1 MEIRGYGHYRSASSP
16 STTVTLKAGDVY
28 EAVVKEQVGE
38 KEAIVQLRGVD
49 IRFRFEGDVP
59 PSGRVRVQVTGGDGD
74 VVEGKV
80 VTPPPASSFEKFET
94 PELRQAAMIVTQ
106 KQLPLTRETVESLRT
121 FLTEGKGTVEQKLE
135 TIQIAATKKLDM
147 TIKQLQAVHEALHGK
162 PFSESLHDIVQAI
175 DKHFSF
181 TPIVKQQSQ
190 TVSELRAQ
198 LQQERNMDRV
208 LELAKQFAE
217 ENGHDEIAKAVREAT
232 FLKERGH
239 ETFARSRIMQAVAM
253 AEVNEKIDHG
263 QMERAA
269 TNAATKEK
277 QLQMVRQ
284 QVERE
289 PIVAKAL
296 TIAKGS
302 EVVRQTL
309 GTALQEAE
317 QLYRSGQPLSAKE
330 RLLEAFASVEEK
342 DNVPAQPS
350 STMQKQMVDE
360 AKRIVRNARS
370 IEDAVRQLKETV
382 LPRIEANELHEAIER
397 VEQLGEKAK
406 TDLIQALRAV
416 GQKVEVETK
425 ESLRTN
431 APMAKVDVQEG
442 KLKQVIEVRKQVEHA
457 PTVKAVEAQVRELA
471 RTLPAEQ
478 GEKVVRALEQSKQ
491 QETVGRSVEARQQL
505 MQALRAV
512 EEDTIADVVRT
523 AKEAVRANTPA
534 TAVETKEGQL
544 KQVVD
549 VRKQVESTPT
559 VKAVEPQVRELA
571 RTLPAEQG
579 EKVVRAL
586 EQSKQQET
594 MGRSV
599 EARQQLMQA
608 LRAVEEDTVADVVR
622 TAKEAVRAN
631 TPATKVDVQE
641 GQLKQVVEVRKQV
654 EHTPTVKA
662 VELQVRE
669 LARTL
674 RAEQGEK
681 VVRALE
687 QSKQQETMGRSV
699 EARQQLMQALRAV
712 EEDAIADV
720 VRTAKEAVRANTP
733 ATKVDVQEGQLKQVV
748 EVRKQVEHAPTVK
761 AVEAQVRELAR
772 TLPAEQGEKVVRALE
787 QSKQQETVGRSVE
800 ARQQLSQTLRVV
812 EEDAIADVVRT
823 AKEAVR
829 ASTPVTKVD
838 VQEGQ
843 LKQVVEVR
851 KQVEH
856 TPTVKAVEGQVR
868 ELARTLP
875 AEQGEKVVRALEQS
889 KQQETVGR
897 SVEARQQLMQALRA
911 VEEDTVADV
920 VRTAK
925 EAVRANTPATKVD
938 VQEGQLKQVVE
949 VRKQV
954 EHTPTVKAVE
964 VQVRELAR
972 TLPAEQG
979 EKVVRA
985 LSQAKLFE
993 TVGRDVEARQPLVQ
1007 ALQSIEQ
1014 QLAPEYMNR
1023 ANMIADRL
1031 EQQTMTL
1038 TEAVRQLQADAM
1050 LTKRPNMPQTLQQI
1064 AQMLDKQREQ
1074 LFTAIATIENEQRAT
1089 NDVRALIAQAMKTM
1103 QKEPNVKEALQ
1114 MVRAQLARHTEPSL
1128 HKALTRA
1135 DELAE
1140 NGREMAARQTVVQA
1154 LQQIELTLPTND
1166 ASSPADAAYESLAA
1180 LGLQSKDMIV
1190 QTVTKR
1196 MAEAAKQFQQTKRD
1210 MMRNLDAIDH
1220 LIAQYKQAA
1229 RPQTKQLLETTI
1241 KQLDQ
1246 TILKSDAML
1255 FADMT
1260 MEKKLLQASSQL
1272 AEAKKLLDKGKMTEA
1287 QKIVKQVKSTLE
1299 QMQFKPSDVKVKHFV
1314 QAQSLKKQ
1322 TPEQALLTQWN
1333 EIVQPEPS
1341 ARHMLQTIQR
1351 LGFMHEADTVNALA
1365 FRGESEQSEETM
1377 KGLLMQLAQT
1387 GGEGS
1392 KQAEQA
1398 AVNITGQQLL
1408 NKNDQGSAMQTL
1420 FFTIPL
1426 LLQKEVKDVKVYV
1439 NARND
1444 GKRVDWENCSLYF
1457 LLETKKLGDV
1467 GVLLSANERT
1477 ISVTFRND
1485 REDFA
1490 ERMRPLVETATKRLE
1505 EIGYRVGNVQFTTF
1519 EKTEEKTNEPKR
1531 ATWTEKGYDFT
1542 I

>member
-1 MEIRGYGHYRSASSP
+1 MEIRGYGHYRSTSSS

-38 KEAIVQLRGVD
+38 KEAIVQLRGID

-59 PSGRVRVQVTGGDGD
+59 SSGRVKVQVTGSDGD
-74 VVEGKV
+74 VVEGKIV
-80 VTPPPASSFEKFET
+80 PPSSTSSFETFET
-94 PELRQAAMIVTQ
+94 PELRQAVMIVAQ

-121 FLTEGKGTVEQKLE
+121 FLAEGKGTVEQKLE

-181 TPIVKQQSQ
+181 TPITKQRSQ
-190 TVSELRAQ
+190 MVSELRAQ
-198 LQQERNMDRV
+198 LQQERNIDRV

-217 ENGHDEIAKAVREAT
+217 ENGHDEIGRAVREAAL
-232 FLKERGH
+232 LKERGH
-239 ETFARSRIMQAVAM
+239 ETFARSRIMQAVAV
-253 AEVNEKIDHG
+253 AETNEKIDHV
-263 QMERAA
+263 QTERA
-269 TNAATKEK
+269 TTQEK
-277 QLQMVRQ
+277 QLQIVRQ

-309 GTALQEAE
+309 GRALQEAE

-330 RLLEAFASVEEK
+330 RLLEAFASVEKKE
-342 DNVPAQPS
+342 NVPIQPAS
-350 STMQKQMVDE
+350 NAQKQMVDE
-360 AKRIVRNARS
+360 AKRMVRNARN
-370 IEDAVRQLKETV
+370 IEDAVRQLKETL
-382 LPRIEANELHEAIER
+382 LPRMEGNELHEAIER

-416 GQKVEVETK
+416 GDQPSKSTLPLEIK
-425 ESLRTN
+425 E
-431 APMAKVDVQEG
+431 AQ
-442 KLKQVIEVRKQVEHA
+442 LKQVAEVRKQVENA
-457 PTVKAVEAQVRELA
+457 PNMKAVEPQVKELA

-478 GEKVVRALEQSKQ
+478 AEKV
-491 QETVGRSVEARQQL
+491 
-505 MQALRAV
+505 
-512 EEDTIADVVRT
+512 I
-523 AKEAVRANTPA
+523 
-534 TAVETKEGQL
+534 
-544 KQVVD
+544 
-549 VRKQVESTPT
+549 
-559 VKAVEPQVRELA
+559 
-571 RTLPAEQG
+571 
-579 EKVVRAL
+579 
-586 EQSKQQET
+586 
-594 MGRSV
+594 
-599 EARQQLMQA
+599 
-608 LRAVEEDTVADVVR
+608 
-622 TAKEAVRAN
+622 
-631 TPATKVDVQE
+631 
-641 GQLKQVVEVRKQV
+641 
-654 EHTPTVKA
+654 
-662 VELQVRE
+662 
-669 LARTL
+669 
-674 RAEQGEK
+674 
-681 VVRALE
+681 
-687 QSKQQETMGRSV
+687 
-699 EARQQLMQALRAV
+699 
-712 EEDAIADV
+712 
-720 VRTAKEAVRANTP
+720 
-733 ATKVDVQEGQLKQVV
+733 
-748 EVRKQVEHAPTVK
+748 
-761 AVEAQVRELAR
+761 
-772 TLPAEQGEKVVRALE
+772 
-787 QSKQQETVGRSVE
+787 
-800 ARQQLSQTLRVV
+800 
-812 EEDAIADVVRT
+812 
-823 AKEAVR
+823 
-829 ASTPVTKVD
+829 
-838 VQEGQ
+838 
-843 LKQVVEVR
+843 
-851 KQVEH
+851 
-856 TPTVKAVEGQVR
+856 
-868 ELARTLP
+868 
-875 AEQGEKVVRALEQS
+875 
-889 KQQETVGR
+889 
-897 SVEARQQLMQALRA
+897 
-911 VEEDTVADV
+911 
-920 VRTAK
+920 
-925 EAVRANTPATKVD
+925 
-938 VQEGQLKQVVE
+938 
-949 VRKQV
+949 
-954 EHTPTVKAVE
+954 
-964 VQVRELAR
+964 
-972 TLPAEQG
+972 
-979 EKVVRA
+979 RA

-993 TVGRDVEARQPLVQ
+993 TVGRGVEARQPLVQ

-1014 QLAPEYMNR
+1014 QLEPEYMNR

-1050 LTKRPNMPQTLQQI
+1050 LTKQPNMPQTLQQM

-1089 NDVRALIAQAMKTM
+1089 NDVRALIAQAIKTI

-1114 MVRAQLARHTEPSL
+1114 MARAQLAQHMEPLL
-1128 HKALTRA
+1128 HDAFARA
-1135 DELAE
+1135 DELAK
-1140 NGREMAARQTVVQA
+1140 NGREMAARQTVVRA
-1154 LQQIELTLPTND
+1154 LQQIETMLPTND
-1166 ASSPADAAYESLAA
+1166 DSSPADVAYESLAA

-1196 MAEAAKQFQQTKRD
+1196 MAEATKQFQQAKRD

-1220 LIAQYKQAA
+1220 LTTQYKQAA
-1229 RPQTKQLLETTI
+1229 RPQAKQLLETTI

-1255 FADMT
+1255 FTDMT

-1272 AEAKKLLDKGKMTEA
+1272 AEAKKLLDKGQMAEA

-1314 QAQSLKKQ
+1314 QAQSLKQQ

-1341 ARHMLQTIQR
+1341 ARHMLQTIHR
-1351 LGFMHEADTVNALA
+1351 LGFMHEADIANSLV
-1365 FRGESEQSEETM
+1365 FHGESEQSEETM
-1377 KGLLMQLAQT
+1377 KGLLMKLAQT

-1398 AVNITGQQLL
+1398 LTHMSGQQLL

-1490 ERMRPLVETATKRLE
+1490 ERMRLLVETATKRLE

-1519 EKTEEKTNEPKR
+1519 AKHEEKSNEPKR

>member
-1 MEIRGYGHYRSASSP
+1 MEIRGYGHYRSASSH

-59 PSGRVRVQVTGGDGD
+59 PSGRVKVQVTGGDGD
-74 VVEGKV
+74 IVEGKV

-147 TIKQLQAVHEALHGK
+147 TIKQLQVVHEALHGK
-162 PFSESLHDIVQAI
+162 SFSESLHDIVQAI

-217 ENGHDEIAKAVREAT
+217 ENRHDEIAKAVREAIA
-232 FLKERGH
+232 LKERGH

-253 AEVNEKIDHG
+253 AETNEKIDHG
-263 QMERAA
+263 QMERA
-269 TNAATKEK
+269 TTKEK

-284 QVERE
+284 QIERE

-302 EVVRQTL
+302 DVVRQTL
-309 GTALQEAE
+309 GRALQEAE

-342 DNVPAQPS
+342 DNVPTQLSP
-350 STMQKQMVDE
+350 TTQKQMVDE
-360 AKRIVRNARS
+360 AKRMVRNARS
-370 IEDAVRQLKETV
+370 IEDAVRQLKETA

-416 GQKVEVETK
+416 GAMRET
-425 ESLRTN
+425 LRPN
-431 APMAKVDVQEG
+431 APIAKVNAQEAQ
-442 KLKQVIEVRKQVEHA
+442 LKQVVEVRKQVENA
-457 PTVKAVEAQVRELA
+457 
-471 RTLPAEQ
+471 
-478 GEKVVRALEQSKQ
+478 
-491 QETVGRSVEARQQL
+491 
-505 MQALRAV
+505 
-512 EEDTIADVVRT
+512 
-523 AKEAVRANTPA
+523 
-534 TAVETKEGQL
+534 
-544 KQVVD
+544 
-549 VRKQVESTPT
+549 PT

-571 RTLPAEQG
+571 RTLPAEQ
-579 EKVVRAL
+579 A
-586 EQSKQQET
+586 
-594 MGRSV
+594 
-599 EARQQLMQA
+599 
-608 LRAVEEDTVADVVR
+608 
-622 TAKEAVRAN
+622 
-631 TPATKVDVQE
+631 
-641 GQLKQVVEVRKQV
+641 
-654 EHTPTVKA
+654 
-662 VELQVRE
+662 
-669 LARTL
+669 
-674 RAEQGEK
+674 
-681 VVRALE
+681 
-687 QSKQQETMGRSV
+687 
-699 EARQQLMQALRAV
+699 
-712 EEDAIADV
+712 
-720 VRTAKEAVRANTP
+720 
-733 ATKVDVQEGQLKQVV
+733 
-748 EVRKQVEHAPTVK
+748 
-761 AVEAQVRELAR
+761 
-772 TLPAEQGEKVVRALE
+772 
-787 QSKQQETVGRSVE
+787 
-800 ARQQLSQTLRVV
+800 
-812 EEDAIADVVRT
+812 
-823 AKEAVR
+823 
-829 ASTPVTKVD
+829 
-838 VQEGQ
+838 
-843 LKQVVEVR
+843 
-851 KQVEH
+851 
-856 TPTVKAVEGQVR
+856 
-868 ELARTLP
+868 
-875 AEQGEKVVRALEQS
+875 
-889 KQQETVGR
+889 
-897 SVEARQQLMQALRA
+897 
-911 VEEDTVADV
+911 
-920 VRTAK
+920 
-925 EAVRANTPATKVD
+925 
-938 VQEGQLKQVVE
+938 
-949 VRKQV
+949 
-954 EHTPTVKAVE
+954 
-964 VQVRELAR
+964 
-972 TLPAEQG
+972 

-993 TVGRDVEARQPLVQ
+993 TVGRGVEARQPLVQ

-1014 QLAPEYMNR
+1014 QLEPEYMNR
-1023 ANMIADRL
+1023 AKMIADRL

-1050 LTKRPNMPQTLQQI
+1050 LTKQPNMPQTLQQM

-1089 NDVRALIAQAMKTM
+1089 NDVRALIAQAIKTI

-1114 MVRAQLARHTEPSL
+1114 MARAHLAQHMEPLL
-1128 HKALTRA
+1128 HDAFARA
-1135 DELAE
+1135 DELAK

-1154 LQQIELTLPTND
+1154 LQQIETTLPTND
-1166 ASSPADAAYESLAA
+1166 ASSPADAAYESLVA

-1196 MAEAAKQFQQTKRD
+1196 MAEATKQFQQAKRD

-1220 LIAQYKQAA
+1220 LITQYKQAA
-1229 RPQTKQLLETTI
+1229 RPQAKQLLETTI

-1255 FADMT
+1255 FTDMT

-1272 AEAKKLLDKGKMTEA
+1272 AEAKKLLDKGQMAEA

-1314 QAQSLKKQ
+1314 QAQSLKQQ

-1341 ARHMLQTIQR
+1341 ARHMLQTIHR
-1351 LGFMHEADTVNALA
+1351 LGFMHEADIANSLV
-1365 FRGESEQSEETM
+1365 FHGESEQSEETM
-1377 KGLLMQLAQT
+1377 KGLLMKLAQT

-1398 AVNITGQQLL
+1398 LTHMTGQQLL

-1457 LLETKKLGDV
+1457 LLETKKIGDV

-1477 ISVTFRND
+1477 LSVTFRND

-1519 EKTEEKTNEPKR
+1519 AKHEEKSNEPKR

>member
-1 MEIRGYGHYRSASSP
+1 MEIRGYGHYRSASSH

-59 PSGRVRVQVTGGDGD
+59 PSGRVKVQVTGGDGD
-74 VVEGKV
+74 IVEGKV

-181 TPIVKQQSQ
+181 TPIAKQQSQ

-198 LQQERNMDRV
+198 LQQERNIDRV

-217 ENGHDEIAKAVREAT
+217 ENRHDEIAKVVREANI
-232 FLKERGH
+232 LKERGH
-239 ETFARSRIMQAVAM
+239 ETFARSRIMQAVDV
-253 AEVNEKIDHG
+253 AETNEKIDHG
-263 QMERAA
+263 QMERA
-269 TNAATKEK
+269 TTKEK

-284 QVERE
+284 QIERE

-302 EVVRQTL
+302 DVVRQTL
-309 GTALQEAE
+309 GRALQEAE

-342 DNVPAQPS
+342 DNVPTQLSP
-350 STMQKQMVDE
+350 TTQKQMVDE
-360 AKRIVRNARS
+360 AKRMVRNARS
-370 IEDAVRQLKETV
+370 IEDAVRQLKETA

-416 GQKVEVETK
+416 GAMRET
-425 ESLRTN
+425 LRPN
-431 APMAKVDVQEG
+431 APIAKVDMQEAQ
-442 KLKQVIEVRKQVEHA
+442 LKQVVEVRKQVENA
-457 PTVKAVEAQVRELA
+457 
-471 RTLPAEQ
+471 
-478 GEKVVRALEQSKQ
+478 
-491 QETVGRSVEARQQL
+491 
-505 MQALRAV
+505 
-512 EEDTIADVVRT
+512 
-523 AKEAVRANTPA
+523 
-534 TAVETKEGQL
+534 
-544 KQVVD
+544 
-549 VRKQVESTPT
+549 PT

-571 RTLPAEQG
+571 RTLPAEQ
-579 EKVVRAL
+579 A
-586 EQSKQQET
+586 
-594 MGRSV
+594 
-599 EARQQLMQA
+599 
-608 LRAVEEDTVADVVR
+608 
-622 TAKEAVRAN
+622 
-631 TPATKVDVQE
+631 
-641 GQLKQVVEVRKQV
+641 
-654 EHTPTVKA
+654 
-662 VELQVRE
+662 
-669 LARTL
+669 
-674 RAEQGEK
+674 
-681 VVRALE
+681 
-687 QSKQQETMGRSV
+687 
-699 EARQQLMQALRAV
+699 
-712 EEDAIADV
+712 
-720 VRTAKEAVRANTP
+720 
-733 ATKVDVQEGQLKQVV
+733 
-748 EVRKQVEHAPTVK
+748 
-761 AVEAQVRELAR
+761 
-772 TLPAEQGEKVVRALE
+772 
-787 QSKQQETVGRSVE
+787 
-800 ARQQLSQTLRVV
+800 
-812 EEDAIADVVRT
+812 
-823 AKEAVR
+823 
-829 ASTPVTKVD
+829 
-838 VQEGQ
+838 
-843 LKQVVEVR
+843 
-851 KQVEH
+851 
-856 TPTVKAVEGQVR
+856 
-868 ELARTLP
+868 
-875 AEQGEKVVRALEQS
+875 
-889 KQQETVGR
+889 
-897 SVEARQQLMQALRA
+897 
-911 VEEDTVADV
+911 
-920 VRTAK
+920 
-925 EAVRANTPATKVD
+925 
-938 VQEGQLKQVVE
+938 
-949 VRKQV
+949 
-954 EHTPTVKAVE
+954 
-964 VQVRELAR
+964 
-972 TLPAEQG
+972 

-993 TVGRDVEARQPLVQ
+993 TVGRGVEVRQPLVQ

-1014 QLAPEYMNR
+1014 QLEPEYMNR
-1023 ANMIADRL
+1023 AKMIADRL

-1050 LTKRPNMPQTLQQI
+1050 LTKQPNMPQTLQQM

-1089 NDVRALIAQAMKTM
+1089 NDVRALIAQAIKTI

-1114 MVRAQLARHTEPSL
+1114 MARAHLAQHMEPLL
-1128 HKALTRA
+1128 HDAFARA
-1135 DELAE
+1135 DELAK

-1154 LQQIELTLPTND
+1154 LQQIETTLPTND
-1166 ASSPADAAYESLAA
+1166 ASSPADAAYESLVA

-1196 MAEAAKQFQQTKRD
+1196 MAEATKQFQQAKRD

-1220 LIAQYKQAA
+1220 LITQYKQTA
-1229 RPQTKQLLETTI
+1229 RPQAKQLLETTI

-1272 AEAKKLLDKGKMTEA
+1272 AEAKKLLDKGQMAEA

-1314 QAQSLKKQ
+1314 QAQSLKQQ

-1341 ARHMLQTIQR
+1341 ARHMLQTIHR
-1351 LGFMHEADTVNALA
+1351 LGFMHEADIANSLVFHGA
-1365 FRGESEQSEETM
+1365 SEQREETV
-1377 KGLLMQLAQT
+1377 KGLLMQLAQAD
-1387 GGEGS
+1387 GEAA

-1398 AVNITGQQLL
+1398 LTHMTGQQLL

-1426 LLQKEVKDVKVYV
+1426 LLQKEVRDVKVYV

-1519 EKTEEKTNEPKR
+1519 AKHEEKSNEPKR

>member
-1 MEIRGYGHYRSASSP
+1 MEIRGYGHYRSASSH

-59 PSGRVRVQVTGGDGD
+59 PSGRVKVQVTGGDGD
-74 VVEGKV
+74 IVEGKV

-162 PFSESLHDIVQAI
+162 SFSESLHDIVQAI

-217 ENGHDEIAKAVREAT
+217 ENRHDEIAKAVREAT
-232 FLKERGH
+232 ILKERGH
-239 ETFARSRIMQAVAM
+239 ETFARSRIMQAVDV
-253 AEVNEKIDHG
+253 AETNEKIDHG
-263 QMERAA
+263 QMERA
-269 TNAATKEK
+269 TTKEK
-277 QLQMVRQ
+277 QLKMVRQ
-284 QVERE
+284 QIERE

-302 EVVRQTL
+302 DVVRQTL
-309 GTALQEAE
+309 GRALQEAE

-342 DNVPAQPS
+342 DNVPTQLSP
-350 STMQKQMVDE
+350 TTQKQMVDE
-360 AKRIVRNARS
+360 AKRMVRNARS
-370 IEDAVRQLKETV
+370 IEDAVRQLKETA

-416 GQKVEVETK
+416 GAMRET
-425 ESLRTN
+425 LRPN
-431 APMAKVDVQEG
+431 APIAKVNAQEAQ
-442 KLKQVIEVRKQVEHA
+442 LKQVVEVRKQVENA
-457 PTVKAVEAQVRELA
+457 PTVKAVEPQVRELA

-478 GEKVVRALEQSKQ
+478 AEKVVRALEQSKQ
-491 QETVGRSVEARQQL
+491 QETMGRSVEARQQL
-505 MQALRAV
+505 SQTLRAVEEDTIAGVVRTAKEAVRANTPATAVETKEAQLKQVVEVRKQVESTPTVKAVEPQVRELARTLPAEQAEKVVRALEQSKQQEAMGRNVEARQQLSQTLRAVEEDTIADVVRTAKEAVRANTPATKVNAQEAQLKQVVEVRRQVENAPTVKAVEPQVRELARTLPAEQAEKVVRALEQSKQQETMGRSVEARQQLSQTLRAV

-534 TAVETKEGQL
+534 TAVETKEAQL
-544 KQVVD
+544 KQVVE
-549 VRKQVESTPT
+549 VRKQVENAPT

-571 RTLPAEQG
+571 RTLPAEQ
-579 EKVVRAL
+579 A
-586 EQSKQQET
+586 
-594 MGRSV
+594 
-599 EARQQLMQA
+599 
-608 LRAVEEDTVADVVR
+608 
-622 TAKEAVRAN
+622 
-631 TPATKVDVQE
+631 
-641 GQLKQVVEVRKQV
+641 
-654 EHTPTVKA
+654 
-662 VELQVRE
+662 
-669 LARTL
+669 
-674 RAEQGEK
+674 
-681 VVRALE
+681 
-687 QSKQQETMGRSV
+687 
-699 EARQQLMQALRAV
+699 
-712 EEDAIADV
+712 
-720 VRTAKEAVRANTP
+720 
-733 ATKVDVQEGQLKQVV
+733 
-748 EVRKQVEHAPTVK
+748 
-761 AVEAQVRELAR
+761 
-772 TLPAEQGEKVVRALE
+772 
-787 QSKQQETVGRSVE
+787 
-800 ARQQLSQTLRVV
+800 
-812 EEDAIADVVRT
+812 
-823 AKEAVR
+823 
-829 ASTPVTKVD
+829 
-838 VQEGQ
+838 
-843 LKQVVEVR
+843 
-851 KQVEH
+851 
-856 TPTVKAVEGQVR
+856 
-868 ELARTLP
+868 
-875 AEQGEKVVRALEQS
+875 
-889 KQQETVGR
+889 
-897 SVEARQQLMQALRA
+897 
-911 VEEDTVADV
+911 
-920 VRTAK
+920 
-925 EAVRANTPATKVD
+925 
-938 VQEGQLKQVVE
+938 
-949 VRKQV
+949 
-954 EHTPTVKAVE
+954 
-964 VQVRELAR
+964 
-972 TLPAEQG
+972 

-993 TVGRDVEARQPLVQ
+993 TVGRGVEVRQPLVQ

-1014 QLAPEYMNR
+1014 QLEPEYMNR
-1023 ANMIADRL
+1023 AKMIADRL

-1050 LTKRPNMPQTLQQI
+1050 LTKQPNMPQTLQQM

-1089 NDVRALIAQAMKTM
+1089 NDVRALIAQAIKTI

-1114 MVRAQLARHTEPSL
+1114 MARAHLAQHMEPLL
-1128 HKALTRA
+1128 HDAFARA
-1135 DELAE
+1135 DELAK

-1154 LQQIELTLPTND
+1154 LQQIETTLPTND
-1166 ASSPADAAYESLAA
+1166 ASSPADAAYESLVA

-1196 MAEAAKQFQQTKRD
+1196 MAEATKQFQQAKRD

-1220 LIAQYKQAA
+1220 LITQYKQAA
-1229 RPQTKQLLETTI
+1229 RPQAKQLLETTI

-1272 AEAKKLLDKGKMTEA
+1272 AEAKKLLDKGQMAEA

-1314 QAQSLKKQ
+1314 QAQSLKQQ

-1341 ARHMLQTIQR
+1341 ARHMLQTIHR
-1351 LGFMHEADTVNALA
+1351 LGFMHEADIANSLV
-1365 FRGESEQSEETM
+1365 FHGESEQSEETM
-1377 KGLLMQLAQT
+1377 KGLLMKLAQT

-1398 AVNITGQQLL
+1398 LTHMTGQQLL

-1457 LLETKKLGDV
+1457 LLETKKIGDV

-1477 ISVTFRND
+1477 LSVTFRND

-1519 EKTEEKTNEPKR
+1519 AKHEEKSNEPKR

>member
-1 MEIRGYGHYRSASSP
+1 MKRPTFFMQQGHVTFLLLRSSAHSWEQTPIENIVTMVDIKNRNIGERRWVVMEIHGYGYYRPTSSS

-59 PSGRVRVQVTGGDGD
+59 PSGRVRVQVTGNNGD

-80 VTPPPASSFEKFET
+80 VTPPSPSSSETLET
-94 PELRQAAMIVTQ
+94 PELRQAATIVAQ
-106 KQLPLTRETVESLRT
+106 RQLPLTRETVESLRT
-121 FLTEGKGTVEQKLE
+121 FLAEGKGTVEQKLE
-135 TIQIAATKKLDM
+135 TIQIAASKTLDM
-147 TIKQLQAVHEALHGK
+147 TVKQLQAVHEALYGK
-162 PFSESLHDIVQAI
+162 PFGESLHDIVQAI

-198 LQQERNMDRV
+198 LQQERNIDRV

-217 ENGHDEIAKAVREAT
+217 ENGHDEIAKAVREANI
-232 FLKERGH
+232 LKERGH

-253 AEVNEKIDHG
+253 AETNEKTDHG
-263 QMERAA
+263 QMERA
-269 TNAATKEK
+269 TTQEK

-284 QVERE
+284 QIERE

-309 GTALQEAE
+309 GPALQEAE

-342 DNVPAQPS
+342 DTVPTQPA
-350 STMQKQMVDE
+350 STIQKQMVDE

-370 IEDAVRQLKETV
+370 IEDAVRQLKEKV

-416 GQKVEVETK
+416 GAMKET
-425 ESLRTN
+425 LRPN
-431 APMAKVDVQEG
+431 APIAKVDVQEAQ
-442 KLKQVIEVRKQVEHA
+442 LKQVAGVRKQVES
-457 PTVKAVEAQVRELA
+457 TSTLKAVEPQVRELA
-471 RTLPAEQ
+471 RTLPTEQ
-478 GEKVVRALEQSKQ
+478 AEKVVRALEQSKQ
-491 QETVGRSVEARQQL
+491 QEAMGRSMEARQQL
-505 MQALRAV
+505 SQTLRAV
-512 EEDTIADVVRT
+512 EEEVVADVVRT
-523 AKEAVRANTPA
+523 AKEAVRVNTPA
-534 TAVETKEGQL
+534 TAVETKETQL
-544 KQVVD
+544 KQVVE

-571 RTLPAEQG
+571 RTLPAEQA

-599 EARQQLMQA
+599 EARQQLSQT
-608 LRAVEEDTVADVVR
+608 LRVVEEDT
-622 TAKEAVRAN
+622 
-631 TPATKVDVQE
+631 
-641 GQLKQVVEVRKQV
+641 
-654 EHTPTVKA
+654 
-662 VELQVRE
+662 
-669 LARTL
+669 
-674 RAEQGEK
+674 
-681 VVRALE
+681 
-687 QSKQQETMGRSV
+687 
-699 EARQQLMQALRAV
+699 
-712 EEDAIADV
+712 IADV
-720 VRTAKEAVRANTP
+720 VRTAKEAVRTNNP
-733 ATKVDVQEGQLKQVV
+733 ATKVDVQEAQLKQVA
-748 EVRKQVEHAPTVK
+748 EVRKQVENAPTVK
-761 AVEAQVRELAR
+761 AIEPQVREVAR
-772 TLPAEQGEKVVRALE
+772 TLPAEQAEKVVRAL
-787 QSKQQETVGRSVE
+787 G
-800 ARQQLSQTLRVV
+800 
-812 EEDAIADVVRT
+812 
-823 AKEAVR
+823 
-829 ASTPVTKVD
+829 
-838 VQEGQ
+838 
-843 LKQVVEVR
+843 
-851 KQVEH
+851 
-856 TPTVKAVEGQVR
+856 
-868 ELARTLP
+868 
-875 AEQGEKVVRALEQS
+875 
-889 KQQETVGR
+889 
-897 SVEARQQLMQALRA
+897 
-911 VEEDTVADV
+911 
-920 VRTAK
+920 
-925 EAVRANTPATKVD
+925 
-938 VQEGQLKQVVE
+938 
-949 VRKQV
+949 
-954 EHTPTVKAVE
+954 
-964 VQVRELAR
+964 
-972 TLPAEQG
+972 
-979 EKVVRA
+979 
-985 LSQAKLFE
+985 QAKLFE
-993 TVGRDVEARQPLVQ
+993 TVGRGVEARQPLVQ

-1014 QLAPEYMNR
+1014 QLAPEYINR
-1023 ANMIADRL
+1023 ANMIANRL

-1038 TEAVRQLQADAM
+1038 AEAVRQLQADTTLA
-1050 LTKRPNMPQTLQQI
+1050 KQPNM
-1064 AQMLDKQREQ
+1064 AQMLQQATHVLNKQREQ
-1074 LFTAIATIENEQRAT
+1074 LLTAVATTKNEQRAT
-1089 NDVRALIAQAMKTM
+1089 NDVRTMIAQAIKTM
-1103 QKEPNVKEALQ
+1103 QKEPNVKDALNI
-1114 MVRAQLARHTEPSL
+1114 VRAQLAQHMEPL
-1128 HKALTRA
+1128 LQEALARA

-1140 NGREMAARQTVVQA
+1140 NGREIAARQTVVQA
-1154 LQQIELTLPTND
+1154 LQQIETTLSTND

-1196 MAEAAKQFQQTKRD
+1196 MAEATKQFQQAKRD
-1210 MMRNLDAIDH
+1210 MTRNLDAIDH
-1220 LIAQYKQAA
+1220 LITQYKQAA
-1229 RPQTKQLLETTI
+1229 RPQVKQLLETTI

-1272 AEAKKLLDKGKMTEA
+1272 AEAKKLLDKGQMAEA

-1314 QAQSLKKQ
+1314 QAQSLKQQ

-1341 ARHMLQTIQR
+1341 ARHMLQTIHR
-1351 LGFMHEADTVNALA
+1351 LGFMHEADVANNLVFHGA
-1365 FRGESEQSEETM
+1365 SEQSEETI
-1377 KGLLMQLAQT
+1377 KGLLMKLAQT
-1387 GGEGS
+1387 GGETA
-1392 KQAEQA
+1392 KQVEQA
-1398 AVNITGQQLL
+1398 LTNMTGQQLL
-1408 NKNDQGSAMQTL
+1408 NKNDQGNAMQTL

-1519 EKTEEKTNEPKR
+1519 AKHEEKSNEPKR

>member
-1 MEIRGYGHYRSASSP
+1 MEIRGYGHYRSASSH

-59 PSGRVRVQVTGGDGD
+59 PSGRVKVQVTGGDGD
-74 VVEGKV
+74 IVEGKV

-106 KQLPLTRETVESLRT
+106 KQLPLTREMVESLRT

-162 PFSESLHDIVQAI
+162 PFSESLHDIVRAI

-208 LELAKQFAE
+208 LELANQFAE
-217 ENGHDEIAKAVREAT
+217 ESGHDEIAKAVREAT
-232 FLKERGH
+232 ILRERGH

-253 AEVNEKIDHG
+253 TKTNEKIDHG
-263 QMERAA
+263 QMERA
-269 TNAATKEK
+269 TTKEK

-284 QVERE
+284 QIERE

-302 EVVRQTL
+302 DVVRQTL
-309 GTALQEAE
+309 GRALQEAE

-342 DNVPAQPS
+342 DNVPTQPS
-350 STMQKQMVDE
+350 STTQKQMVDE
-360 AKRIVRNARS
+360 AKRMVRNARS

-406 TDLIQALRAV
+406 TDLIQGLRAV
-416 GQKVEVETK
+416 GAMRET
-425 ESLRTN
+425 LRPN
-431 APMAKVDVQEG
+431 APIAKVNAQE
-442 KLKQVIEVRKQVEHA
+442 A
-457 PTVKAVEAQVRELA
+457 
-471 RTLPAEQ
+471 
-478 GEKVVRALEQSKQ
+478 
-491 QETVGRSVEARQQL
+491 
-505 MQALRAV
+505 
-512 EEDTIADVVRT
+512 
-523 AKEAVRANTPA
+523 
-534 TAVETKEGQL
+534 QL
-544 KQVVD
+544 KQVVE

-571 RTLPAEQG
+571 RTLPAEQ
-579 EKVVRAL
+579 A
-586 EQSKQQET
+586 
-594 MGRSV
+594 
-599 EARQQLMQA
+599 
-608 LRAVEEDTVADVVR
+608 
-622 TAKEAVRAN
+622 
-631 TPATKVDVQE
+631 
-641 GQLKQVVEVRKQV
+641 
-654 EHTPTVKA
+654 
-662 VELQVRE
+662 
-669 LARTL
+669 
-674 RAEQGEK
+674 
-681 VVRALE
+681 
-687 QSKQQETMGRSV
+687 
-699 EARQQLMQALRAV
+699 
-712 EEDAIADV
+712 
-720 VRTAKEAVRANTP
+720 
-733 ATKVDVQEGQLKQVV
+733 
-748 EVRKQVEHAPTVK
+748 
-761 AVEAQVRELAR
+761 
-772 TLPAEQGEKVVRALE
+772 
-787 QSKQQETVGRSVE
+787 
-800 ARQQLSQTLRVV
+800 
-812 EEDAIADVVRT
+812 
-823 AKEAVR
+823 
-829 ASTPVTKVD
+829 
-838 VQEGQ
+838 
-843 LKQVVEVR
+843 
-851 KQVEH
+851 
-856 TPTVKAVEGQVR
+856 
-868 ELARTLP
+868 
-875 AEQGEKVVRALEQS
+875 
-889 KQQETVGR
+889 
-897 SVEARQQLMQALRA
+897 
-911 VEEDTVADV
+911 
-920 VRTAK
+920 
-925 EAVRANTPATKVD
+925 
-938 VQEGQLKQVVE
+938 
-949 VRKQV
+949 
-954 EHTPTVKAVE
+954 
-964 VQVRELAR
+964 
-972 TLPAEQG
+972 

-993 TVGRDVEARQPLVQ
+993 TVGRGVEVRQPLVQ

-1014 QLAPEYMNR
+1014 QLEPEYMNR
-1023 ANMIADRL
+1023 AKMIADRL

-1038 TEAVRQLQADAM
+1038 TEAVRQLQVDAM
-1050 LTKRPNMPQTLQQI
+1050 LTKQPNMPQTLQQM

-1089 NDVRALIAQAMKTM
+1089 NDVRALIAQAIKTI

-1114 MVRAQLARHTEPSL
+1114 MVRAHLAQHMEPML
-1128 HKALTRA
+1128 HDAFARA
-1135 DELAE
+1135 DELAK

-1154 LQQIELTLPTND
+1154 LQQIETTLPTND

-1196 MAEAAKQFQQTKRD
+1196 MAEATKQFQQAKRD

-1220 LIAQYKQAA
+1220 LITQYKQAA
-1229 RPQTKQLLETTI
+1229 RPQAKQLLETTI

-1272 AEAKKLLDKGKMTEA
+1272 AEAKKLLDKGQMAEA

-1314 QAQSLKKQ
+1314 QAQSLKQQ

-1341 ARHMLQTIQR
+1341 ARHMLQTIHR
-1351 LGFMHEADTVNALA
+1351 LGFMHEADIANSLV
-1365 FRGESEQSEETM
+1365 FHGESEQSEETM
-1377 KGLLMQLAQT
+1377 KGLLMKLAQT

-1398 AVNITGQQLL
+1398 LTHMTGQQLL
-1408 NKNDQGSAMQTL
+1408 NKNDQGNAMQTL

-1490 ERMRPLVETATKRLE
+1490 ERMHPLVETATKRLE

-1519 EKTEEKTNEPKR
+1519 AKHEEKSNEPKR

>member
-1 MEIRGYGHYRSASSP
+1 MEIRGYGHYRSTSSH
-16 STTVTLKAGDVY
+16 STTVMLKAGDVY

-59 PSGRVRVQVTGGDGD
+59 PSGRVKVQVTGGDGD
-74 VVEGKV
+74 IVEGKV

-106 KQLPLTRETVESLRT
+106 KQLPLTREMVESLRT

-181 TPIVKQQSQ
+181 TPIAKQQSQ

-198 LQQERNMDRV
+198 LQQERNIDRV

-232 FLKERGH
+232 ILKERGH

-253 AEVNEKIDHG
+253 AETNEKIDHG
-263 QMERAA
+263 QMERA
-269 TNAATKEK
+269 TTQEK

-284 QVERE
+284 QIERE

-309 GTALQEAE
+309 GRALQEAE

-330 RLLEAFASVEEK
+330 RLLEAFASVEKKE
-342 DNVPAQPS
+342 NVPTQPA

-360 AKRIVRNARS
+360 AKRMVRNARS

-406 TDLIQALRAV
+406 NDLIQALRAV
-416 GQKVEVETK
+416 GATK
-425 ESLRTN
+425 ETLRPN
-431 APMAKVDVQEG
+431 APIAKVDVQE
-442 KLKQVIEVRKQVEHA
+442 A
-457 PTVKAVEAQVRELA
+457 
-471 RTLPAEQ
+471 
-478 GEKVVRALEQSKQ
+478 
-491 QETVGRSVEARQQL
+491 
-505 MQALRAV
+505 
-512 EEDTIADVVRT
+512 
-523 AKEAVRANTPA
+523 
-534 TAVETKEGQL
+534 QL
-544 KQVVD
+544 KQVAE
-549 VRKQVESTPT
+549 VRRQVENAPN

-571 RTLPAEQG
+571 RTLPAEQA

-599 EARQQLMQA
+599 EARQQLIQA

-631 TPATKVDVQE
+631 PPATAVETKE

-654 EHTPTVKA
+654 ESTPTLKA
-662 VELQVRE
+662 VEPQVRE
-669 LARTL
+669 LARML
-674 RAEQGEK
+674 PAEQAEK

-687 QSKQQETMGRSV
+687 QSKQQETMGRNV
-699 EARQQLMQALRAV
+699 EARQQL
-712 EEDAIADV
+712 I
-720 VRTAKEAVRANTP
+720 
-733 ATKVDVQEGQLKQVV
+733 
-748 EVRKQVEHAPTVK
+748 
-761 AVEAQVRELAR
+761 
-772 TLPAEQGEKVVRALE
+772 
-787 QSKQQETVGRSVE
+787 
-800 ARQQLSQTLRVV
+800 QT
-812 EEDAIADVVRT
+812 
-823 AKEAVR
+823 
-829 ASTPVTKVD
+829 
-838 VQEGQ
+838 
-843 LKQVVEVR
+843 
-851 KQVEH
+851 
-856 TPTVKAVEGQVR
+856 
-868 ELARTLP
+868 
-875 AEQGEKVVRALEQS
+875 
-889 KQQETVGR
+889 
-897 SVEARQQLMQALRA
+897 LRA

-925 EAVRANTPATKVD
+925 EAVRANPPATKV
-938 VQEGQLKQVVE
+938 ETKEAQLKQVAE

-954 EHTPTVKAVE
+954 ESTPTLKAVE
-964 VQVRELAR
+964 PQVRELAR
-972 TLPAEQG
+972 TLPAEQA

-993 TVGRDVEARQPLVQ
+993 TVGRGVEARQPLVQ

-1014 QLAPEYMNR
+1014 QLEPEYMNR

-1031 EQQTMTL
+1031 ERQTMTL
-1038 TEAVRQLQADAM
+1038 TEAVRQLQVDAT
-1050 LTKRPNMPQTLQQI
+1050 LSKQPNMSQTLQQM

-1089 NDVRALIAQAMKTM
+1089 NDVRALIAQAIKTI

-1114 MVRAQLARHTEPSL
+1114 MIRAHLAQHMEPML
-1128 HKALTRA
+1128 HDAFARA
-1135 DELAE
+1135 DEFAK

-1154 LQQIELTLPTND
+1154 LQQIETTLPTND

-1180 LGLQSKDMIV
+1180 LGLQAKDMIV

-1196 MAEAAKQFQQTKRD
+1196 MAEATKQFQQAKRD

-1220 LIAQYKQAA
+1220 LITQYKQAA
-1229 RPQTKQLLETTI
+1229 RPQAKQLLETTI

-1272 AEAKKLLDKGKMTEA
+1272 AEAKKLLDKGQMAEA

-1314 QAQSLKKQ
+1314 EAQSLKQ
-1322 TPEQALLTQWN
+1322 QAPERTLLTQWN

-1341 ARHMLQTIQR
+1341 ARHMLQTIRR
-1351 LGFMHEADTVNALA
+1351 LGFMHETDVANTLVFN
-1365 FRGESEQSEETM
+1365 GESEQSEETM
-1377 KGLLMQLAQT
+1377 KGLLMKLAQT

-1398 AVNITGQQLL
+1398 LTHMTGQQLL
-1408 NKNDQGSAMQTL
+1408 NKNDQGNAMQTL

-1519 EKTEEKTNEPKR
+1519 AKHEEKSNEPKR

>member
-59 PSGRVRVQVTGGDGD
+59 PSGRVKVQVTGGDGD

-269 TNAATKEK
+269 TKEK

-284 QVERE
+284 QIERE

-406 TDLIQALRAV
+406 TDLIQALRAA

-431 APMAKVDVQEG
+431 APMA
-442 KLKQVIEVRKQVEHA
+442 
-457 PTVKAVEAQVRELA
+457 
-471 RTLPAEQ
+471 
-478 GEKVVRALEQSKQ
+478 
-491 QETVGRSVEARQQL
+491 
-505 MQALRAV
+505 
-512 EEDTIADVVRT
+512 
-523 AKEAVRANTPA
+523 
-534 TAVETKEGQL
+534 
-544 KQVVD
+544 
-549 VRKQVESTPT
+549 
-559 VKAVEPQVRELA
+559 
-571 RTLPAEQG
+571 
-579 EKVVRAL
+579 
-586 EQSKQQET
+586 
-594 MGRSV
+594 
-599 EARQQLMQA
+599 
-608 LRAVEEDTVADVVR
+608 
-622 TAKEAVRAN
+622 
-631 TPATKVDVQE
+631 KVDVQE

-662 VELQVRE
+662 VE
-669 LARTL
+669 A
-674 RAEQGEK
+674 
-681 VVRALE
+681 
-687 QSKQQETMGRSV
+687 
-699 EARQQLMQALRAV
+699 
-712 EEDAIADV
+712 
-720 VRTAKEAVRANTP
+720 
-733 ATKVDVQEGQLKQVV
+733 
-748 EVRKQVEHAPTVK
+748 
-761 AVEAQVRELAR
+761 
-772 TLPAEQGEKVVRALE
+772 
-787 QSKQQETVGRSVE
+787 
-800 ARQQLSQTLRVV
+800 
-812 EEDAIADVVRT
+812 
-823 AKEAVR
+823 
-829 ASTPVTKVD
+829 
-838 VQEGQ
+838 
-843 LKQVVEVR
+843 
-851 KQVEH
+851 
-856 TPTVKAVEGQVR
+856 
-868 ELARTLP
+868 
-875 AEQGEKVVRALEQS
+875 
-889 KQQETVGR
+889 
-897 SVEARQQLMQALRA
+897 
-911 VEEDTVADV
+911 
-920 VRTAK
+920 
-925 EAVRANTPATKVD
+925 
-938 VQEGQLKQVVE
+938 
-949 VRKQV
+949 
-954 EHTPTVKAVE
+954 
-964 VQVRELAR
+964 QVRELAR

-1089 NDVRALIAQAMKTM
+1089 NDVRALIAQAIKTM

-1114 MVRAQLARHTEPSL
+1114 MVRAQLARHMEPSL

-1154 LQQIELTLPTND
+1154 LQQIEPTLPTND

-1229 RPQTKQLLETTI
+1229 RPQAKQLLETTI

-1272 AEAKKLLDKGKMTEA
+1272 AEAKKLLDKGQMTEA
-1287 QKIVKQVKSTLE
+1287 QKIVKQVKSTFE

-1314 QAQSLKKQ
+1314 QAQSLKQQ

-1365 FRGESEQSEETM
+1365 FRGESEQSEETI

>member
-1 MEIRGYGHYRSASSP
+1 MEIHGYGYYRPTSSS

-59 PSGRVRVQVTGGDGD
+59 PSGRVKVQVTGSDGD
-74 VVEGKV
+74 IVEGKI
-80 VTPPPASSFEKFET
+80 VTPHSTSASETFET
-94 PELRQAAMIVTQ
+94 PELRQAVTIVTQ

-135 TIQIAATKKLDM
+135 TIQIAASKTLDM

-162 PFSESLHDIVQAI
+162 SFSESLHGIVQAI

-198 LQQERNMDRV
+198 LQQERNIDRV

-217 ENGHDEIAKAVREAT
+217 ESGHDEIAKAVREANI
-232 FLKERGH
+232 LNERGH

-253 AEVNEKIDHG
+253 AETNEKIDHG
-263 QMERAA
+263 QMERA
-269 TNAATKEK
+269 TTQEK

-284 QVERE
+284 QIERE

-302 EVVRQTL
+302 EIVRQTL
-309 GTALQEAE
+309 GPALQEAE

-342 DNVPAQPS
+342 DNVPTQPA
-350 STMQKQMVDE
+350 STIQKQMVDE

-370 IEDAVRQLKETV
+370 IEDAVRQLKEKV

-416 GQKVEVETK
+416 GAMKET
-425 ESLRTN
+425 LRPN
-431 APMAKVDVQEG
+431 APIAKVDAQE
-442 KLKQVIEVRKQVEHA
+442 A
-457 PTVKAVEAQVRELA
+457 
-471 RTLPAEQ
+471 
-478 GEKVVRALEQSKQ
+478 
-491 QETVGRSVEARQQL
+491 
-505 MQALRAV
+505 
-512 EEDTIADVVRT
+512 
-523 AKEAVRANTPA
+523 
-534 TAVETKEGQL
+534 QL
-544 KQVVD
+544 KQVAD
-549 VRKQVESTPT
+549 LRKQVES
-559 VKAVEPQVRELA
+559 
-571 RTLPAEQG
+571 
-579 EKVVRAL
+579 
-586 EQSKQQET
+586 
-594 MGRSV
+594 
-599 EARQQLMQA
+599 
-608 LRAVEEDTVADVVR
+608 
-622 TAKEAVRAN
+622 
-631 TPATKVDVQE
+631 
-641 GQLKQVVEVRKQV
+641 
-654 EHTPTVKA
+654 TPTVKA

-674 RAEQGEK
+674 
-681 VVRALE
+681 
-687 QSKQQETMGRSV
+687 
-699 EARQQLMQALRAV
+699 
-712 EEDAIADV
+712 
-720 VRTAKEAVRANTP
+720 
-733 ATKVDVQEGQLKQVV
+733 
-748 EVRKQVEHAPTVK
+748 
-761 AVEAQVRELAR
+761 
-772 TLPAEQGEKVVRALE
+772 PAEQAG
-787 QSKQQETVGRSVE
+787 
-800 ARQQLSQTLRVV
+800 
-812 EEDAIADVVRT
+812 
-823 AKEAVR
+823 
-829 ASTPVTKVD
+829 
-838 VQEGQ
+838 
-843 LKQVVEVR
+843 
-851 KQVEH
+851 
-856 TPTVKAVEGQVR
+856 
-868 ELARTLP
+868 
-875 AEQGEKVVRALEQS
+875 
-889 KQQETVGR
+889 
-897 SVEARQQLMQALRA
+897 
-911 VEEDTVADV
+911 
-920 VRTAK
+920 
-925 EAVRANTPATKVD
+925 
-938 VQEGQLKQVVE
+938 
-949 VRKQV
+949 
-954 EHTPTVKAVE
+954 
-964 VQVRELAR
+964 
-972 TLPAEQG
+972 
-979 EKVVRA
+979 KVVRA

-993 TVGRDVEARQPLVQ
+993 TVGRGAEARDQLVQ
-1007 ALQSIEQ
+1007 TLRSIEQ
-1014 QLAPEYMNR
+1014 QLAPEYVKR
-1023 ANMIADRL
+1023 AHVIADRL
-1031 EQQTMTL
+1031 QQQTMTL
-1038 TEAVRQLQADAM
+1038 TEAVRQLQADHTLKKQPSVFEAM
-1050 LTKRPNMPQTLQQI
+1050 QQATQTLQSARQQLMTSLLT
-1064 AQMLDKQREQ
+1064 AERAEQ
-1074 LFTAIATIENEQRAT
+1074 QES
-1089 NDVRALIAQAMKTM
+1089 DVRTAVMQAIKTI
-1103 QKEPNVKEALQ
+1103 QKEPDVKEALQ
-1114 MVRAQLARHTEPSL
+1114 MARAHLAQHMEPLL
-1128 HKALTRA
+1128 HDAFARA
-1135 DELAE
+1135 DELAK

-1154 LQQIELTLPTND
+1154 LQQIETTLPIND

-1196 MAEAAKQFQQTKRD
+1196 MAEATKQFQQAKRD

-1220 LIAQYKQAA
+1220 LITQYKQAA
-1229 RPQTKQLLETTI
+1229 RPQAKQLLETTI

-1272 AEAKKLLDKGKMTEA
+1272 AEAKKLLDKGQLAEA

-1299 QMQFKPSDVKVKHFV
+1299 QMQFKPADVKVKHFIE
-1314 QAQSLKKQ
+1314 AQSLKQK
-1322 TPEQALLTQWN
+1322 TPEQALLQQWN

-1341 ARHMLQTIQR
+1341 ARHMLQTIHR
-1351 LGFMHEADTVNALA
+1351 LGFMHEADIANSLVFHGA
-1365 FRGESEQSEETM
+1365 SEQREETV
-1377 KGLLMQLAQT
+1377 KGLLMQLAQAN
-1387 GGEGS
+1387 GEAA
-1392 KQAEQA
+1392 KQVEQA
-1398 AVNITGQQLL
+1398 LTHMTGQQLL

-1467 GVLLSANERT
+1467 GVLLGANERT

-1519 EKTEEKTNEPKR
+1519 AKHEEKSNEPKR

>member
-1 MEIRGYGHYRSASSP
+1 MEIHGYGYYRPTSSS

-59 PSGRVRVQVTGGDGD
+59 PSGRVKVQVTGSDGD
-74 VVEGKV
+74 IVEGKI
-80 VTPPPASSFEKFET
+80 VTPHSTSASETFET
-94 PELRQAAMIVTQ
+94 PELRQAVTIVAQ

-121 FLTEGKGTVEQKLE
+121 FLAEGKGTVEQKLE
-135 TIQIAATKKLDM
+135 TIQIAASKTLDM

-198 LQQERNMDRV
+198 LQQERNIDRV

-217 ENGHDEIAKAVREAT
+217 ESGHDEIAKAVHEANI
-232 FLKERGH
+232 LNERGH

-253 AEVNEKIDHG
+253 AETNEKIDHG
-263 QMERAA
+263 QMERA
-269 TNAATKEK
+269 TTQEK

-284 QVERE
+284 QIERE

-302 EVVRQTL
+302 EIVRQTL
-309 GTALQEAE
+309 GPALQEAE

-342 DNVPAQPS
+342 DNVPTQPA
-350 STMQKQMVDE
+350 STIQKQMVDE

-370 IEDAVRQLKETV
+370 IEDAVHQLKEKV

-416 GQKVEVETK
+416 GAMKET
-425 ESLRTN
+425 LRPN
-431 APMAKVDVQEG
+431 APIAKVDAQEAQ
-442 KLKQVIEVRKQVEHA
+442 LKQVADLRKQVES
-457 PTVKAVEAQVRELA
+457 TSTLKAVEPQVRELA

-478 GEKVVRALEQSKQ
+478 AEKVVRALEQSKQ
-491 QETVGRSVEARQQL
+491 QEAMGRSIEARQQL

-534 TAVETKEGQL
+534 TAVETKETQL
-544 KQVVD
+544 KQVVE

-559 VKAVEPQVRELA
+559 VKAIEPQVRELA
-571 RTLPAEQG
+571 RTLPAEQ
-579 EKVVRAL
+579 A
-586 EQSKQQET
+586 
-594 MGRSV
+594 
-599 EARQQLMQA
+599 
-608 LRAVEEDTVADVVR
+608 
-622 TAKEAVRAN
+622 
-631 TPATKVDVQE
+631 
-641 GQLKQVVEVRKQV
+641 
-654 EHTPTVKA
+654 
-662 VELQVRE
+662 
-669 LARTL
+669 
-674 RAEQGEK
+674 
-681 VVRALE
+681 
-687 QSKQQETMGRSV
+687 
-699 EARQQLMQALRAV
+699 
-712 EEDAIADV
+712 
-720 VRTAKEAVRANTP
+720 
-733 ATKVDVQEGQLKQVV
+733 
-748 EVRKQVEHAPTVK
+748 
-761 AVEAQVRELAR
+761 
-772 TLPAEQGEKVVRALE
+772 
-787 QSKQQETVGRSVE
+787 
-800 ARQQLSQTLRVV
+800 
-812 EEDAIADVVRT
+812 
-823 AKEAVR
+823 
-829 ASTPVTKVD
+829 
-838 VQEGQ
+838 
-843 LKQVVEVR
+843 
-851 KQVEH
+851 
-856 TPTVKAVEGQVR
+856 
-868 ELARTLP
+868 
-875 AEQGEKVVRALEQS
+875 
-889 KQQETVGR
+889 
-897 SVEARQQLMQALRA
+897 
-911 VEEDTVADV
+911 
-920 VRTAK
+920 
-925 EAVRANTPATKVD
+925 
-938 VQEGQLKQVVE
+938 
-949 VRKQV
+949 
-954 EHTPTVKAVE
+954 
-964 VQVRELAR
+964 
-972 TLPAEQG
+972 

-993 TVGRDVEARQPLVQ
+993 TVGRGAEARDQLVQ
-1007 ALQSIEQ
+1007 TLRSIEQ
-1014 QLAPEYMNR
+1014 QLAPEYVKR
-1023 ANMIADRL
+1023 AHVIADRL
-1031 EQQTMTL
+1031 QQQTMTL
-1038 TEAVRQLQADAM
+1038 TEAVRQLQADHTLKKQPSVFEAM
-1050 LTKRPNMPQTLQQI
+1050 QQATQTLQSARQQLMTSLLT
-1064 AQMLDKQREQ
+1064 AELAEQ
-1074 LFTAIATIENEQRAT
+1074 QES
-1089 NDVRALIAQAMKTM
+1089 DVRTAVMQAIKTI
-1103 QKEPNVKEALQ
+1103 QKEPDVKEALQ
-1114 MVRAQLARHTEPSL
+1114 MARAHLAQHMEPLL
-1128 HKALTRA
+1128 HDAFARA
-1135 DELAE
+1135 DELAK

-1154 LQQIELTLPTND
+1154 LQQIETTLPIND

-1196 MAEAAKQFQQTKRD
+1196 MAEATKQFQQAKRD

-1220 LIAQYKQAA
+1220 LITQYKQAA
-1229 RPQTKQLLETTI
+1229 RPQAKQLLETTI

-1272 AEAKKLLDKGKMTEA
+1272 AEAKKLLDKGQLAEA

-1299 QMQFKPSDVKVKHFV
+1299 QMQFKPADVKVKHFIE
-1314 QAQSLKKQ
+1314 AQSLKQQ
-1322 TPEQALLTQWN
+1322 TPEQALLQQWN

-1341 ARHMLQTIQR
+1341 ARHMLQTIHR
-1351 LGFMHEADTVNALA
+1351 LGFMHEADIANSLVFHGA
-1365 FRGESEQSEETM
+1365 SEQREETV
-1377 KGLLMQLAQT
+1377 KGLLMQLAQAN
-1387 GGEGS
+1387 GEAA
-1392 KQAEQA
+1392 KQVEQA
-1398 AVNITGQQLL
+1398 LTHMTGQQLL

-1426 LLQKEVKDVKVYV
+1426 LLQKELKDVKVYV

-1467 GVLLSANERT
+1467 GVLLGANERT

-1505 EIGYRVGNVQFTTF
+1505 EIGYRFGNVQFTTF
-1519 EKTEEKTNEPKR
+1519 AKHEEKSNEPKR